1 MRIVSATRRRYMSN
15 FRIVTGKILNGLLP
29 ESSEPQAHNQYM
41 EAHAFKPVD
50 HALWILSVIT

>member
-1 MRIVSATRRRYMSN
+1 MSN

-50 HALWILSVIT
+50 HTLWILSVIT

>member
-1 MRIVSATRRRYMSN
+1 MSN
-15 FRIVTGKILNGLLP
+15 FRIVTGKILDGLLP

-50 HALWILSVIT
+50 YALWILSAIS